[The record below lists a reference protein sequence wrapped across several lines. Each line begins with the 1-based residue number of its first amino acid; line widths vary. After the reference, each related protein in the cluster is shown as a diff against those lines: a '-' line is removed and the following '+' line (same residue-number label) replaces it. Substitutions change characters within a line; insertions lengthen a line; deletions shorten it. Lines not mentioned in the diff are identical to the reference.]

1 MKLWGGLQVMHLT
14 HGFSLILLGRLVLYE
29 GAPCSLWEF
38 KETNSRPHLDKCL
51 WDLHHLTEFGLDLSP
66 KFTQIPHFRSWFR
79 SSNHWSFKMGS
90 QSHFQSLP
98 RLVVCH
104 FSGRLGVDVTSASG
118 ASKTADEKACSNWM
132 PFTRSFR
139 PGADIFCYINELWII
154 CIVCWCWLQYTCIL
168 YVIIL

>member
-66 KFTQIPHFRSWFR
+66 KFHTFAAGSGVQTIDLSRWEASPISRAYQGLLFVISVVVWVWMSLQHQAPRRPRMKKHARIGCRSPEASDQEQTF
-79 SSNHWSFKMGS
+79 F
-90 QSHFQSLP
+90 
-98 RLVVCH
+98 
-104 FSGRLGVDVTSASG
+104 VTS
-118 ASKTADEKACSNWM
+118 TN
-132 PFTRSFR
+132 
-139 PGADIFCYINELWII
+139 YELFA
-154 CIVCWCWLQYTCIL
+154 
-168 YVIIL
+168 